1 MNEEMNSSRFFRN
14 TACEYFPCHQGVKAE
29 DFNCLFCYCPL
40 YALGKKC
47 GGNCRYTE
55 KGVKSCK
62 DCAFPHHRENYGRVI
77 ARYPEIQ
84 AAVRKMD
91 GENE

>member
-1 MNEEMNSSRFFRN
+1 MDEKMHHQFFQNRQ
-14 TACEYFPCHQGVKAE
+14 CQFFPCHKGVDTA

-55 KGVKSCK
+55 KGIKSCA
-62 DCAFPHHRENYGRVI
+62 DCAFPHRRENYDKVI
-77 ARYPEIQ
+77 ERYGDIVKVVQ
-84 AAVRKMD
+84 KMD
-91 GENE
+91 REDI